1 MQQNTLPK
9 ESWKNRSLLMNTIT
23 DIDVSRELRR
33 ATEAALRTSTR
44 VEDKPN
50 KEDIAKELVAIL
62 KTTKTEAE
70 AIQAIRKKYNLKE
83 EH

>member
-1 MQQNTLPK
+1 
-9 ESWKNRSLLMNTIT
+9 MNTIT